1 MSLKDLFYCDLCSEK
16 THELFFYPKSN
27 VSICEKCDK
36 NEMCLNCLEK
46 IKGDGLDFCEDCTER
61 EDPKPREW
69 EDLD

>member
-1 MSLKDLFYCDLCSEK
+1 
-16 THELFFYPKSN
+16 

-36 NEMCLNCLEK
+36 NEICLNCLEK

-61 EDPKPREW
+61 EDPKPRQW